1 MSNSLHIG
9 LYGGTF
15 DPIHKGHCHLIQ
27 QLLSR
32 GIVDELVV
40 TPVGNPWMRP
50 QAPFAS
56 GEDRLAMVKLA
67 VESLPKDI
75 QMKVQVNESEVRRV
89 GNTYTI
95 DTVLELKA
103 QRPDAEIALILGS
116 DAYSSIEKWHRS
128 AELLKLVKVFVV
140 AREGVGFDIDALA
153 ISSTMIREKIFAN
166 QDVSTELPES
176 VWSYIKE
183 RNLYASK

>member
-1 MSNSLHIG
+1 LHLG

-15 DPIHKGHCHLIQ
+15 DPIHNGHCHLIQ
-27 QLLSR
+27 QLLNR
-32 GIVDELVV
+32 EIIDELVV
-40 TPVGNPWMRP
+40 TPVGNPWMREH
-50 QAPFAS
+50 APFAS

-67 VESLPKDI
+67 IESLPLDI
-75 QMKVQVNESEVRRV
+75 QGRVRVSESEVRR
-89 GNTYTI
+89 GGSTFTI

-103 QRPDAEIALILGS
+103 QRPEAEIVLILGS
-116 DAYSSIEKWHRS
+116 DAYSTIEKWHRS
-128 AELLKLVKVFVV
+128 AELLEIVKVFVV

-153 ISSTMIREKIFAN
+153 ISSTMIREEILTKH
-166 QDVSTELPES
+166 DVSTELPES

>member
-1 MSNSLHIG
+1 LNIG

-15 DPIHKGHCHLIQ
+15 DPIHNGHCHLIQ
-27 QLLSR
+27 QLLNR
-32 GIVDELVV
+32 KIVDELVV
-40 TPVGNPWMRP
+40 TPVGNPWMRE

-56 GEDRLAMVKLA
+56 GEDRLAMVRLA
-67 VESLPKDI
+67 IGSLPTD
-75 QMKVQVNESEVRRV
+75 VRSCVTVSDSEVRRV

-95 DTVLELKA
+95 DTVLEVKA
-103 QRPDAEIALILGS
+103 AKPEAEIVLILGS
-116 DAYSSIEKWHRS
+116 DAYSSIGKWHRS
-128 AELLKLVKVFVV
+128 AELLGLVRVFVV

-153 ISSTMIREKIFAN
+153 ISSTIIREKILSKE
-166 QDVSTELPES
+166 DISTELPES